1 MEKGIVFITIRKDY
15 NLGSYRIWI
24 HDLNEYFKELGI
36 DSKISDDI
44 NDSQVVIVGKGE
56 LRLAQQIKK
65 EHPEKKVG
73 LINPEGGE
81 RYDYCDF
88 LIVGSIEEQVSLS
101 KNKNVFLYP
110 LIERLYQNIPLKN
123 HKENDVIKF
132 CFHGHYP
139 HLAKFEPATKEA
151 LEEFSKERSIEL
163 LIIHGHPD
171 FEWIYGKPN
180 IKTSYKQWNP
190 KTIAKEILTTDIG
203 LLPNATRVNDYKLKD
218 SMDFGLYETDYLIR
232 FKNKSN
238 AGRAFVFH
246 QLGIPIVADL
256 TPSHLHILGDPDHGY
271 IAHDKNGWLKAFR
284 ELSSTEQRNRIA
296 RDAKAEFDRLYNPRT
311 WATKLHQQINEL

>member
-44 NDSQVVIVGKGE
+44 NDSQVIIVGKGE

-139 HLAKFEPATKEA
+139 HLAKLEPATKEA

-256 TPSHLHILGDPDHGY
+256 TPSHLHILGNPDHGY

>member
-1 MEKGIVFITIRKDY
+1 MEKGIVFTTIRRDY
-15 NLGSYRIWI
+15 NSGSYRIWI

-36 DSKISDDI
+36 DSKISNNI

-73 LINPEGGE
+73 LINPEGGKS
-81 RYDYCDF
+81 YDYCDF

-151 LEEFSKERSIEL
+151 LEEFSKERNIEL

-246 QLGIPIVADL
+246 QLGIPVVADL
-256 TPSHLHILGDPDHGY
+256 TPSHFHILSNPDHGY
-271 IAHDKNGWLKAFR
+271 IAYDKNGWLKAFR
-284 ELSSTEQRNRIA
+284 KLSSAEQRNRIA

-311 WATKLHQQINEL
+311 WATKLYQRINNL

>member
-44 NDSQVVIVGKGE
+44 NDSQVIIVGKGE

-256 TPSHLHILGDPDHGY
+256 TPSHLHILGNPDHGY